1 MKVLVADKFEKVGI
15 DGLKELGCTVISE
28 PDVKADALPALI
40 RQVDPNIL
48 IVRSKK
54 VSADALR
61 AGTALTLVIRAGAG
75 IDTIDVA
82 AASDLGV
89 FVSNCP
95 GKNSIAVAEL
105 VLGLL
110 LACDR
115 RIPDQVADL
124 RQGKWNKGEYSKARG
139 LYGRTLGIVGLGQI
153 GREVAQRARAF
164 GMRVIAWSRNLTHE
178 EADRLGL
185 IYAQTPLDVARHADA
200 VTINVAANPDTKNL
214 VNAEFLAAMRSGA
227 YLINTAR
234 GSVVDEAALQ
244 QAVREKGIR
253 VGLDVFQH
261 EPAGGTGQFSSPVIQ
276 VPGVYG
282 THHVGASTEQA
293 QVSIAHEVIRI
304 VQAFRATGEVPN
316 VVNRL
321 AKSSATHVLT
331 IRHRNRP
338 GVLAHVFG
346 VLAGASINVE
356 EVENIIYHGA
366 HATLARI
373 HLDGQPEPAALARI
387 REGNP
392 DIISA
397 ELSAIDGRGPRNG
410 NGQPAGEPTRKKQRQ
425 QQAADERR

>member
-1 MKVLVADKFEKVGI
+1 MKVLIADKFEKVGI
-15 DGLKELGCTVISE
+15 DGLKELGCTVLFE
-28 PDVKADALPALI
+28 PEVKAEALPELI
-40 RQVDPNIL
+40 RKVDPNII

-54 VSADALR
+54 VTAD
-61 AGTALTLVIRAGAG
+61 G

-105 VLGLL
+105 VMGLL

-115 RIPDQVADL
+115 RIPDQVSDL
-124 RQGKWNKGEYSKARG
+124 RQGKWNKAEYSKGRG

-153 GREVAQRARAF
+153 GREIAARAQAF
-164 GMRVIAWSRNLTHE
+164 GMRVTAWSRSLTHE
-178 EADRLGL
+178 EADRLGVV
-185 IYAQTPLDVARHADA
+185 YAQTPLDVARHADA
-200 VTINVAANPDTKNL
+200 VTINVAATAETKSL
-214 VNAEFLAAMRSGA
+214 VNAEFLAAMKPGA

-234 GSVVDEAALQ
+234 GSVVDEAALI
-244 QAVREKGIR
+244 QAVRDKGIR
-253 VGLDVFQH
+253 AGLDVFQT
-261 EPAGGTGQFSSPVIQ
+261 EPAAGTGEFASPIAQ
-276 VPGVYG
+276 SPGVYG

-293 QVSIAHEVIRI
+293 QVAIAHEVIRI
-304 VQAFRATGEVPN
+304 VQCFRTSGEVPN

-321 AKSSATHVLT
+321 ARSSATHVLT

-346 VLAGASINVE
+346 VLAGAAINVE

-373 HLDGQPEPAALARI
+373 HLDGQPEADALARI
-387 REGNP
+387 RDGNP

-397 ELSAIDGRGPRNG
+397 ELSAING
-410 NGQPAGEPTRKKQRQ
+410 RQ
-425 QQAADERR
+425 QS